1 VIVSLPSSDNTSP
14 AVWAVEC
21 NRCKHR
27 QLGGTTDDWLV
38 SDDVLDVHFCPR
50 CEKIVARK
58 LFRATWPCLWDR
70 VAGAAWWLVGWVKAR
85 RRPTR
90 EG

>member
-1 VIVSLPSSDNTSP
+1 MIVSLPSSDNTSP
-14 AVWAVEC
+14 AAWAVEC
-21 NRCKHR
+21 NRCERR

-58 LFRATWPCLWDR
+58 LFRAAWPRPWDR
-70 VAGAAWWLVGWVKAR
+70 VAGAAWRLVERVAGRLKGESA
-85 RRPTR
+85 
-90 EG
+90 